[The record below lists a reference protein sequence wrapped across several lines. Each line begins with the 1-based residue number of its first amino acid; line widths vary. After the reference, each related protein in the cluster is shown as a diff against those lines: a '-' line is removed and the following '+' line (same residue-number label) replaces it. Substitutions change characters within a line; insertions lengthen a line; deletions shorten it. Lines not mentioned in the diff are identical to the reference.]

1 MSKSRLV
8 VTLWAEW
15 RDLHIMIEKLDNAEV
30 LRVGIETLSGKEGQD
45 KG

>member
-1 MSKSRLV
+1 MCKSRLV

>member
-1 MSKSRLV
+1 MCKSRLV

-30 LRVGIETLSGKEGQD
+30 LRVGIEALSDKEGQD